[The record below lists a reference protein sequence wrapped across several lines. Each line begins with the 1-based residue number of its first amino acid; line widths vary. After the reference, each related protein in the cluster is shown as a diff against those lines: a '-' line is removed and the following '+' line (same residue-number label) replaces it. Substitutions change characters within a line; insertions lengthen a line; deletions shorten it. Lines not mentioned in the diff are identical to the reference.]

1 MKKHLS
7 THSELYDEFQ
17 SKEKKTALKIQV
29 EKNKNCTSETQT
41 ILQFLQ
47 PSIKVNIDSKTIIN
61 GCVELVTVNGRPYSI
76 MDDSGFKK
84 ILNPVLNGLRKKITM
99 NSNTIK

>member
-1 MKKHLS
+1 
-7 THSELYDEFQ
+7 LYDEYE
-17 SKEKKTALKIQV
+17 SKEKKNTVLRTQVV
-29 EKNKNCTSETQT
+29 EKNKNCSYKASESVTM
-41 ILQFLQ
+41 LQFLQ
-47 PSIKVNIDSKTIIN
+47 PTIKVNIDSKTIIN
-61 GCVELVTVNGRPYSI
+61 GCIELVTVNGRPYSI